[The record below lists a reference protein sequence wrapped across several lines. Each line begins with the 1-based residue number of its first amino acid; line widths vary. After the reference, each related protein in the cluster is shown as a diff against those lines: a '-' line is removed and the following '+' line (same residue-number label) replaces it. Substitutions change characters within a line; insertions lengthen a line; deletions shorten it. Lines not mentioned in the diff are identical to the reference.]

1 MNEVRNEMYDYS
13 MVKNIIFDLDNT
25 IILDK
30 EEDAKY
36 YKEVFIKLGYNQVC
50 GQKIYKLVDD
60 YDKTINEE
68 NPYYDSQ
75 KMLEFINNEL
85 HCNFQINAIEEI
97 KKVVGKYWVKR
108 VLISKD
114 VIEYLYS
121 KYNLY
126 IYTNYY
132 QDAQTERIK
141 AIGYE
146 KYFKNIFGADKYGC
160 KQFKKCFECVLKEIN
175 AKSEECIMIGDDKSR
190 DIVAPNNMN
199 MKSILFDYNGKRDKK
214 EIDAKNYIVI
224 TNMNDLKKIL

>member
-1 MNEVRNEMYDYS
+1 MNKNINDYS
-13 MVKNIIFDLDNT
+13 KIKNIIFDLDNT

-36 YKEVFIKLGYNQVC
+36 YKDVLIKLGYNHE
-50 GQKIYKLVDD
+50 GFQKIYQLVDA

-75 KMLEFINNEL
+75 KMLEFINENL
-85 HCNFQINAIEEI
+85 QYNLQINAIEEI
-97 KKVVGKYWVKR
+97 KNVVGKYWTKR
-108 VLISKD
+108 VLISKE
-114 VIEYLYS
+114 VLEYLYS

-132 QDAQTERIK
+132 QDTQMQRIK
-141 AIGYE
+141 NIGYE

-160 KQFKKCFECVLKEIN
+160 KQFKKCFECVLEKIN
-175 AKSEECIMIGDDKSR
+175 ANSESCIMIGDDKSR
-190 DIVAPNNMN
+190 DIIAANNMN

-214 EIDAKNYIVI
+214 EIDANNYIVI
-224 TNMNDLKKIL
+224 TDMNELKNIL